1 MKDELKK
8 LARELREASKALNA
22 ASHQAGQAAATLD
35 DKRAELAAVKE
46 SNQELQDQHIQETQV
61 RMWPHLLMPNQEPGV
76 LRHGCAVTHDLQRSE
91 RSCLCYEFPEPS
103 G

>member
-8 LARELREASKALNA
+8 LARQLREASKALSA
-22 ASHQAGQAAATLD
+22 ATHQAGQAAATLA

-61 RMWPHLLMPNQEPGV
+61 RMY
-76 LRHGCAVTHDLQRSE
+76 AVTAAHLGTWGAQAW
-91 RSCLCYEFPEPS
+91 LCCKP
-103 G
+103 